1 MVVGPN
7 RTTLDGE
14 MLIIDTPHLLGL
26 VAETV
31 GWKVEESLALD
42 AYQRFD
48 LHQQN
53 SITSERLVVL
63 RRVG

>member
-14 MLIIDTPHLLGL
+14 TLIIDTPHLLGL

-31 GWKVEESLALD
+31 GWKVEESIALD

-48 LHQQN
+48 LHRQN
-53 SITSERLVVL
+53 SITTERLVVL
-63 RRVG
+63 SRAS